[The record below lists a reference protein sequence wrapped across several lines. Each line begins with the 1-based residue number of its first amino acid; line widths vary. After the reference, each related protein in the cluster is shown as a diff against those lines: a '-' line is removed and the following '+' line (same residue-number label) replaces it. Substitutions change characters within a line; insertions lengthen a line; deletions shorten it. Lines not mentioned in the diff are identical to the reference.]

1 MSIVKLLE
9 NKMKIMDLELLEVD
23 YNQDYNQS
31 QNSKKKNNSNLN
43 LVVLMR
49 KMKKR
54 VKMILIM
61 QDLWKLWGRIK
72 IITKTISD
80 H

>member
-43 LVVLMR
+43 LVALMR

-61 QDLWKLWGRIK
+61 QDL
-72 IITKTISD
+72 
-80 H
+80 